1 MNRSTATI
9 STNRDLI
16 LKHLQPSLGPT
27 SILVGNA
34 RILHEIQK
42 EMI

>member
-1 MNRSTATI
+1 MNRSGATI
-9 STNRDLI
+9 SINLDLI
-16 LKHLQPSLGPT
+16 LKHLQPSLGAT

-34 RILHEIQK
+34 RILHKIQK